1 MIQQFHSWAYI
12 PGKTMIERYPCTPIF
27 IVALLTI
34 FRTWKPPKC
43 PLTEEWIKK
52 MQNTYTMEYYS
63 AIKSN
68 EVMPFIATWIQL
80 ESLIPNE
87 VNQKDKDKH
96 NIYYITYLWNL
107 KYGAIEHI
115 FKIETEPWRRKTNL
129 WFPRGEWGGRG
140 VDWEFRVSRCKL
152 LNLEWIDN
160 KILQYNT
167 ENSIQSP
174 GVNHNGKEYKR
185 KNVFMCITKSL
196 YCTIEISIR
205 L

>member
-1 MIQQFHSWAYI
+1 MEYNFKMIQLTYQTGTDSQ
-12 PGKTMIERYPCTPIF
+12 
-27 IVALLTI
+27 AL
-34 FRTWKPPKC
+34 
-43 PLTEEWIKK
+43 
-52 MQNTYTMEYYS
+52 
-63 AIKSN
+63 
-68 EVMPFIATWIQL
+68 
-80 ESLIPNE
+80 
-87 VNQKDKDKH
+87 
-96 NIYYITYLWNL
+96 
-107 KYGAIEHI
+107 
-115 FKIETEPWRRKTNL
+115 KTNL
-129 WFPRGEWGGRG
+129 WFPRGEWVGRG